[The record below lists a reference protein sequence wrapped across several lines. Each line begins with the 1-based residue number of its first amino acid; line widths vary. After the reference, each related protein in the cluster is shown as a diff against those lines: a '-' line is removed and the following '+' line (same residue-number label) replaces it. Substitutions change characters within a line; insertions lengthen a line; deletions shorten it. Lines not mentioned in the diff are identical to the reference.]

1 MFPIQVDPEWYRR
14 YWYSDRPRRMR
25 RPLRDHLFRVVA
37 RLTKAGR
44 TSLSTSELGLQGPAQ
59 PREVGTAVHRLIV
72 LAFALASV
80 LWPSVTAFARSMEV
94 GDAAAVR
101 RAAPAVVNI
110 LTWKMPASDQPGGS
124 PRRVKSYG
132 SGFVIDAA
140 GVLVTNKHV
149 IDGALDIRAVFSDGS
164 VVPARL
170 LAASALIDLALL
182 KVDVGHPLAS
192 LVWGD
197 SDAVQV
203 GDPVFTVGNQLGLG
217 IAVSAGIV
225 SALNRNLQDSPFDN
239 YIQTDAGINHGD
251 SGGPLIDRDGKVV
264 GVDTALYNPD
274 QNGGFI
280 GIGFA
285 IPASTAAFVA
295 KRLLDRHHPELGWL
309 GFDLQDLTGDLA
321 DALGAPQPTGAV
333 ISAVE
338 PSGPAGQAQ
347 LRPGDV
353 LEQINGQHQ
362 SDARAF
368 MRAIAMS
375 PIGQPVQ
382 LTVWRG
388 GKEHSLAA
396 TVATWPDVM
405 STGGTMTGK
414 AVAEMIA
421 KEQVPG
427 VQLAPITDADRKL
440 YGLGPKLPG
449 VLIAHVESDCEARD
463 LGIQPGDVIIA
474 VQGMPVATPDDVQI
488 AVRQANEQGRSH
500 LAVLVQSKTTGAKWV
515 SISIGGVHS

>member
-1 MFPIQVDPEWYRR
+1 MFPIQVDPEWYHR
-14 YWYSDRPRRMR
+14 YWYGDRPRRTL
-25 RPLRDHLFRVVA
+25 RPLRDHLFRVVV

-44 TSLSTSELGLQGPAQ
+44 IFPSTHASRLEGPIRPQ
-59 PREVGTAVHRLIV
+59 EVGNDVHRLLI

-80 LWPSVTAFARSMEV
+80 LWPGAAALARSMEI

-101 RAAPAVVNI
+101 RTAPAVVNI
-110 LTWKMPASDQPGGS
+110 LTWKMPASDQPGGL

-132 SGFVIDAA
+132 SGFVIDAT
-140 GVLVTNKHV
+140 GVIVTNKHV
-149 IDGALDIRAVFSDGS
+149 IDGAMDIRAVFSDGS
-164 VVPARL
+164 VVPAKL
-170 LAASALIDLALL
+170 LAASQLIDLALL
-182 KVDVGHPLAS
+182 KVDVGRPLAS
-192 LVWGD
+192 LAWGD
-197 SDAVQV
+197 SDALQV

-217 IAVSAGIV
+217 TAVSAGIV
-225 SALNRNLQDSPFDN
+225 SALNRNLQDSPFDS

-295 KRLLDRHHPELGWL
+295 KRLLDQHHPELGWL

-321 DALGAPQPTGAV
+321 EALGAPQPTGAV

-375 PIGQPVQ
+375 PIGELVQ

-388 GKEHSLAA
+388 GKEQSLAA
-396 TVATWPDVM
+396 TVAIWPEVM
-405 STGGTMTGK
+405 STGGSMTGK
-414 AVAEMIA
+414 AAAEMIA

-440 YGLGPKLPG
+440 YGLGPKLAG
-449 VLIAHVESDCEARD
+449 VLVAHVESDCEARD
-463 LGIQPGDVIIA
+463 LGIQPGDVVIA
-474 VQGMPVATPDDVQI
+474 VQGTPVATPDDVQI
-488 AVRQANEQGRSH
+488 AIRQANEQGRSH
-500 LAVLVQSKTTGAKWV
+500 LAVLIQSKAGANWV
-515 SISIGGVHS
+515 SISIGGLRS

>member
-1 MFPIQVDPEWYRR
+1 MFPIQVDPEWYHR
-14 YWYSDRPRRMR
+14 YWYSDPLRRTQ
-25 RPLRDHLFRVVA
+25 RPLRDYLFRAAV
-37 RLTKAGR
+37 RLTKAVR
-44 TSLSTSELGLQGPAQ
+44 TSLSTSALRPQGAAQ
-59 PREVGTAVHRLIV
+59 PQKVGHDVRRLIV

-80 LWPSVTAFARSMEV
+80 LWPGAPALARSMEV

-149 IDGALDIRAVFSDGS
+149 IDGAIEIRAMFSDGS
-164 VVPARL
+164 VAPARL
-170 LAASALIDLALL
+170 LAASPLIDLALL

-192 LVWGD
+192 LAWGD
-197 SDAVQV
+197 SDSLQV

-217 IAVSAGIV
+217 TAVSAGIV

-321 DALGAPQPTGAV
+321 EALGAPQPTGAV
-333 ISAVE
+333 ISAVD

-353 LEQINGQHQ
+353 LEQINGENQ

-368 MRAIAMS
+368 MRAIAMA

-382 LTVWRG
+382 LTVWRE
-388 GKEHSLAA
+388 GKEQSLAP
-396 TVATWPDVM
+396 TVSTWPEVV
-405 STGGTMTGK
+405 STSGIMTGK
-414 AVAEMIA
+414 AAAEMIA
-421 KEQVPG
+421 PEQVPG
-427 VQLAPITDADRKL
+427 VQLAPITDADREL
-440 YGLGPKLPG
+440 YGLGPKLLG
-449 VLIAHVESDCEARD
+449 VLVAHVESDCEARD

-474 VQGMPVATPDDVQI
+474 VQGMPVAMPDDVQI
-488 AVRQANEQGRSH
+488 AIRQANEQGRSH
-500 LAVLVQSKTTGAKWV
+500 LAVLIQSKTGAKWV
-515 SISIGGVHS
+515 SISIGGVRS